1 MLKIN
6 KNLYQELR
14 IFMIV
19 RYLRDTTNT
28 ILPLTEFHP
37 KYNNNIFLLISTVV
51 VFLICVTQINSLN
64 SKSYILK
71 QPDFFK
77 IDSVKM
83 LTRAFL
89 IGKSSA
95 RSIEFEDESGK
106 TFSISSSR
114 YDALSKTS
122 NLYDTL
128 QYSALVMNVFTDK
141 EGNDRYYNKNNS
153 DKIEVYDIQI
163 GETFF
168 INLAE
173 VNSEEYDRRSSI
185 TITFFIVYGIC
196 LIFYFYKRMQE

>member
-1 MLKIN
+1 
-6 KNLYQELR
+6 
-14 IFMIV
+14 MIV